1 MSKMNLSK
9 KALDEI
15 TAAARTFVETAKR
28 NGADLYFVFGMS
40 KGMPA
45 LYAVPSGKW
54 KRINAI
60 MATPSQSD
68 NSLSPTQGFDTIDC
82 GIEFLD
88 DNDECLLDLDP

>member
-1 MSKMNLSK
+1 MSQMNLSK

-28 NGADLYFVFGMS
+28 NGADLYFVFGMT

-54 KRINAI
+54 KRINPN

>member
-1 MSKMNLSK
+1 MSQMNLSK

-45 LYAVPSGKW
+45 LYAVPTGKW
-54 KRINAI
+54 KRINAL

-68 NSLSPTQGFDTIDC
+68 NSLSPTQGFDTIEC
-82 GIEFLD
+82 GIDFLD

>member
-1 MSKMNLSK
+1 MSQMKLSK
-9 KALDEI
+9 TALDEI

-28 NGADLYFVFGMS
+28 NGADLYFVFGMT

-54 KRINAI
+54 KRINEI
-60 MATPSQSD
+60 MASPAQSD

-88 DNDECLLDLDP
+88 ESDECLLDLDP

>member
-1 MSKMNLSK
+1 MSKMNLKQS
-9 KALDEI
+9 ALDEI
-15 TAAARTFVETAKR
+15 TAAAKNLVETAKR
-28 NGADLYFVFGMS
+28 NGADLYFAFGMT

>member
-9 KALDEI
+9 AALDEI

-45 LYAVPSGKW
+45 LYAVPTGKW
-54 KRINAI
+54 KRINAL

-82 GIEFLD
+82 GIDFLD

>member
-1 MSKMNLSK
+1 MSQMKLSK
-9 KALDEI
+9 AALDEI

-45 LYAVPSGKW
+45 LYAVPTGKW
-54 KRINAI
+54 KRINAL
-60 MATPSQSD
+60 MATLSQSD

-82 GIEFLD
+82 GIDFLD

>member
-1 MSKMNLSK
+1 MSQMNLSK

-15 TAAARTFVETAKR
+15 TAAAKNFVETAKR
-28 NGADLYFVFGMS
+28 NGADLYFVFGMA

-60 MATPSQSD
+60 MATPTQSD

>member
-9 KALDEI
+9 PALDEI
-15 TAAARTFVETAKR
+15 TAAAKNLVETAKR
-28 NGADLYFVFGMS
+28 NGADLYFVFGMA

-54 KRINAI
+54 KRINEV